1 MRQTRVVFLDAPI
14 DVLTKRATLDAAVA
28 TMRTR
33 RKITHVAMN
42 VAKLVKM
49 RCDAQLRADV
59 TGADIIGIDGMG
71 IVWGARRLGIYVPE
85 RVSGVDLMTALLAE
99 CARHGFRPYFLGAHR
114 QVLEAAA
121 ETAKRVNPGLQ
132 IAGMHHGYFRP
143 EEAARI
149 VTEINESKADCL
161 FIGMP
166 TPQKERFLSA
176 NRVELS
182 TPFVM
187 GVGGSFDVMAGN
199 VSRAPL
205 LFQRR
210 GLEWLFRV
218 LQEPRRLFWRYAET
232 NSWFLFLLTRELL
245 VRLIS
250 AKRGTS
256 RAGRHERAQGT
267 P

>member
-1 MRQTRVVFLDAPI
+1 MGFDPTSSARTGRFWRLLPRPPSGSTRAF
-14 DVLTKRATLDAAVA
+14 RS
-28 TMRTR
+28 RGC
-33 RKITHVAMN
+33 ITAIS
-42 VAKLVKM
+42 
-49 RCDAQLRADV
+49 AQKKP
-59 TGADIIGIDGMG
+59 
-71 IVWGARRLGIYVPE
+71 PE
-85 RVSGVDLMTALLAE
+85 
-99 CARHGFRPYFLGAHR
+99 
-114 QVLEAAA
+114 
-121 ETAKRVNPGLQ
+121 
-132 IAGMHHGYFRP
+132 
-143 EEAARI
+143 I